1 MASTTLAFKAT
12 QEARAFIGKLS
23 EKYEVPL
30 SQIMGQFAEQAIRGD
45 FTYNPENGWTC
56 TKERS
61 EETLKEPPKAPVQ
74 DGIDLSRLYF
84 IANKRRI
91 TPQSL
96 LDSALRIYP

>member
-12 QEARAFIGKLS
+12 QEARDFIGKLS

-45 FTYNPENGWTC
+45 FTYNPETGWEKAEQ
-56 TKERS
+56 TKEP
-61 EETLKEPPKAPVQ
+61 LKIQ
-74 DGIDLSRLYF
+74 NGIDLTRLYD
-84 IANKRRI
+84 IAKKRRI

>member
-12 QEARAFIGKLS
+12 QEARDFIGKLS

-45 FTYNPENGWTC
+45 FTYNSETGWTC
-56 TKERS
+56 KANTTEESKES
-61 EETLKEPPKAPVQ
+61 LKTPVQ
-74 DGIDLSRLYF
+74 DGVDLSRLYY

-96 LDSALRIYP
+96 LDSALRIYT